1 MIHRF
6 RINNFQS
13 IREDVELDLRIPGTT
28 PEMPCFRRSRSRS
41 DIRLPSVVALVGPN
55 GSGKT
60 ALLRA
65 IMATANFAAYS
76 YRSYNSGST
85 AEFLPFLSQDT
96 RNGPT
101 RIEVDFDASWL
112 DADSQKS
119 SSLLRYTLI
128 LVREGEFD
136 IVPTSVDYE
145 ALHAFP
151 KGRPRRIFERRRDK
165 PIYISKELGVKP
177 HDDRL
182 SSIPPSASVISALA
196 EMKVGSFPGIAR
208 DIGQV
213 QTNIVGPDPWRL
225 DTETVIRFYQ
235 ENKDLV
241 DTVCNRLQRFDL
253 GIGGMRLH
261 KLTDGQWKL
270 LFDHAGLDVPVV
282 LDRES
287 AGTRHLVHIF
297 PQLHFVLDT
306 GNLAI
311 MDALD
316 SDFHSDL
323 SAEILGW
330 FRQEQTN
337 LNNAQLICSLHN
349 LSVLDDLEKEEVFVV
364 QKDRHGVTHAHGA
377 RNVSGLRRDGNLQK
391 QYRSGS
397 IGGLPRFG

>member
-13 IREDVELDLRIPGTT
+13 IREGVELDLRIPGTT
-28 PEMPCFRRSRSRS
+28 PERSCFRSSRSRS

-65 IMATANFAAYS
+65 LIATIHFAAFS
-76 YRSYNSGST
+76 YRSYTAGST
-85 AEFLPFLSQDT
+85 ADFLPFLST
-96 RNGPT
+96 ETKTKPT
-101 RIEVDFDASWL
+101 RIEVEFDASWL
-112 DADSQKS
+112 GSDSGEAR
-119 SSLLRYTLI
+119 SLLRYTLI

-136 IVPTSVDYE
+136 LVPTSVGYE

-151 KGRPRRIFERRRDK
+151 KGRPRRILERRRDK
-165 PIYISKELGVKP
+165 PIYISKELGVRP

-182 SSIPPSASVISALA
+182 SSIPPRASVISALS
-196 EMKVGSFPGIAR
+196 EMKVESFPEIAAE
-208 DIGQV
+208 IGSA

-225 DTETVIRFYQ
+225 DTKTVTRFYQ
-235 ENKDLV
+235 RDQNLV
-241 DTVCNRLQRFDL
+241 NEVSNRLQRFDL
-253 GIGGMRLH
+253 GIGGMQPQQVQA
-261 KLTDGQWKL
+261 GQWKL
-270 LFDHAGLDVPVV
+270 FFDHAGLDMPVV

-297 PQLHFVLDT
+297 PQLHSVLDN
-306 GNLAI
+306 GHLAI

-337 LNNAQLICSLHN
+337 RDSAQLICSLHN

-364 QKDRHGVTHAHGA
+364 QKDQHGATHVHGA
-377 RNVSGLRRDGNLQK
+377 REVAGLRRDGNLQK